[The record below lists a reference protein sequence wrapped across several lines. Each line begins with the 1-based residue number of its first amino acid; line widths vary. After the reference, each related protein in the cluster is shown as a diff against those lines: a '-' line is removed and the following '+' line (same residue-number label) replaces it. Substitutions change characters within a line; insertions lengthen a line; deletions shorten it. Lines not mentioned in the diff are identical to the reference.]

1 MVVYPLSEREDQL
14 VRWASRIIPVLAG
27 AIILLLGTISLAATQ
42 V

>member
-1 MVVYPLSEREDQL
+1 MVVYPLSEREDKM
-14 VRWASRIIPVLAG
+14 VRWASRLIPVLAG

>member
-1 MVVYPLSEREDQL
+1 MVVYPLSEREDRM
-14 VRWASRIIPVLAG
+14 VRWASRIIPALAG